1 MDRRGLLR
9 VHLGAAPGSGKTFA
23 MLREGRERMSHGEDV
38 VIGFV
43 ETYGRPRTIEAIG
56 SLEVVPRL
64 QVTYGGTLLEEMD
77 VDAVL
82 TRRPQVAL
90 VDELAHTNAPGVS
103 HAKRW
108 QDVEQL
114 RHAGIDVI
122 TTVNVQH
129 IESVKDLVESITGI
143 PVRETVPD
151 QVLDGADE
159 IQFIDIAPDALR
171 KRMRHGNVYPLDRV
185 DTALRNFFRPGNL
198 AALREIALR
207 LVAQGAG
214 PARGGVRPPPQD
226 VLVVISR
233 RPSSEGLIRRG
244 ARIARRLGGLCTV
257 LTVVRPGD
265 GSAASAPW
273 RQLAEQV
280 HCGFLERGSTD
291 LAGTVIRAAREL
303 GVRHV
308 VAGESSGE
316 GLLGRWRAGFADR
329 LIDELPD
336 TDVHVVA
343 RGGRGRFGNG
353 RVESRRPT
361 PEDLLLQARIPSRDR
376 GLLRVYIGYARGV
389 GTTSAM
395 LEEGR
400 RRRQRGTDVVVAAVD
415 TAGRAESETALA
427 GLELL
432 GGAGGSGAHD
442 RLDVDAVLVRN
453 PEVALIDDL
462 AGLDVEGR
470 PRADALPRILA
481 AGITVIATLHLVNL
495 QSMARV
501 MGAILGDLPAG
512 PRVDDGVLALAGELE
527 LVDVTPSIL
536 DERLRRGDIVPPAEA
551 ARALQGEFRPEVLTT
566 LREATFRLIA
576 EHTDRQLIAYMHERR
591 IVRPWEARSRVM
603 VCVPPRPHM
612 ESLIRRAAR
621 LADSLD
627 AEMRVVTVRTRRR
640 SLPEREL
647 LGEYASLTHQLGGEF
662 ITLYGQSVAPAI
674 AAYARETL
682 ATEILL
688 TRGRGDGHRTRNTL
702 HQLVRMLS
710 DVDIHILAREYEAQA
725 TAAQRLNSRPV
736 AREPRGAQ

>member
-1 MDRRGLLR
+1 MDRRGSLR

-23 MLREGRERMSHGEDV
+23 MLREGRERMAQGEDV

-43 ETYGRPRTIEAIG
+43 ETYGRPRTIEAVG
-56 SLEVVPRL
+56 PLEVVPRL
-64 QVTYGGTLLEEMD
+64 QVTYRGTPLEEMD
-77 VDAVL
+77 LDAVL
-82 TRRPQVAL
+82 ARRPQVAL
-90 VDELAHTNAPGVS
+90 VDELAHTNAPGVP
-103 HAKRW
+103 HPKRW
-108 QDVEQL
+108 QDVERL
-114 RHAGIDVI
+114 RDAGIDVI

-129 IESVKDLVESITGI
+129 IESVKDVVEGITGI

-159 IQFIDIAPDALR
+159 VQFVDIAPDALR
-171 KRMRHGNVYPLDRV
+171 KRMRHGNIYPLDKV

-198 AALREIALR
+198 GALREIALR

-214 PARGGVRPPPQD
+214 AARSALRPPPQD

-233 RPSSEGLIRRG
+233 RPSSEALIRRG
-244 ARIARRLGGLCTV
+244 ARIARRLVGLCTV
-257 LTVVRPGD
+257 LTVLRPGD
-265 GSAASAPW
+265 DAAASAPW
-273 RQLAEQV
+273 RQLAEQL
-280 HCGFLERGSTD
+280 HCGFAERVSTD
-291 LAGTVIRAAREL
+291 LAGTVIQAAREL
-303 GVRHV
+303 GVRHI

-316 GLLGRWRAGFADR
+316 GLLGRWRAGLVDR
-329 LIDELPD
+329 LIDGLPD
-336 TDVHVVA
+336 TDIHVVA
-343 RGGRGRFGNG
+343 RGGHGRSRNG

-361 PEDLLLQARIPSRDR
+361 PDDLLLQGRSRARDR

-415 TAGRAESETALA
+415 TAGRSESETALA

-432 GGAGGSGAHD
+432 GGPGGSGAHH
-442 RLDVDAVLVRN
+442 RLDVDALLARN
-453 PEVALIDDL
+453 PEVALVDDL
-462 AGLDVEGR
+462 AGVDVDGR
-470 PRADALPRILA
+470 PRPEALPRILD
-481 AGITVIATLHLVNL
+481 AGITVIATLHLADL

-501 MGAILGDLPAG
+501 MGSILGDMPPG
-512 PRVDDGVLALAGELE
+512 PRVDDGVLALAGEVE
-527 LVDVTPSIL
+527 LVDVTPSLL
-536 DERLRRGDIVPPAEA
+536 DERLRRGEIVPPAEA
-551 ARALQGEFRPEVLTT
+551 ARALQGEFRPEVLAA
-566 LREATFRLIA
+566 LRDATFRLIA
-576 EHTDRQLIAYMHERR
+576 EHTDRQLLEYMHERH

-627 AEMRVVTVRTRRR
+627 AAMRVVTVRTRRR
-640 SLPEREL
+640 SLPEKEL

-662 ITLYGQSVAPAI
+662 ITLYGRSAAAAI

-688 TRGRGDGHRTRNTL
+688 TRGRGDGHWTRNTL
-702 HQLVRMLS
+702 HRLVRMLS
-710 DVDIHILAREYEAQA
+710 DVDIHILAKEYEAQA
-725 TAAQRLNSRPV
+725 AAAGRLNARP
-736 AREPRGAQ
+736 RLLRLR

>member
-1 MDRRGLLR
+1 MDGRGRLR
-9 VHLGAAPGSGKTFA
+9 VYLGAAPGSGKTFA
-23 MLREGRERMSHGEDV
+23 MLREGRERMAQGEDV

-43 ETYGRPRTIEAIG
+43 ETYGRPRTVQAVG
-56 SLEVVPRL
+56 PLEVVPRL
-64 QVTYGGTLLEEMD
+64 QVTYRGTPLEEMD

-82 TRRPQVAL
+82 ARRPQVAL
-90 VDELAHTNAPGVS
+90 VDELAHTNAPGVP
-103 HAKRW
+103 HPKRW

-114 RHAGIDVI
+114 RDAGIDVV

-171 KRMRHGNVYPLDRV
+171 KRMRHGNIYPLDKV
-185 DTALRNFFRPGNL
+185 DTALRNFFRTGNL

-207 LVAQGAG
+207 LVAGGAG
-214 PARGGVRPPPQD
+214 AARGAVRPPPQD

-233 RPSSEGLIRRG
+233 RPSSEALIRRG
-244 ARIARRLGGLCTV
+244 VRIARRFGGLCSV
-257 LTVVRPGD
+257 LTVVRSD
-265 GSAASAPW
+265 AGSAASEPCRA
-273 RQLAEQV
+273 LAEQV
-280 HCGFLERGSTD
+280 HCTFLERRSAD
-291 LAGTVIRAAREL
+291 VPGTVIQTAREL

-308 VAGESSGE
+308 VVGESAGR
-316 GLLGRWRAGFADR
+316 GVLGRWRAGLVDR
-329 LIDELPD
+329 LIDRLPE
-336 TDVHVVA
+336 TDIHVVG
-343 RGGRGRFGNG
+343 RGGGGGANG

-361 PEDLLLQARIPSRDR
+361 PDELLLQGRTPSRDR
-376 GLLRVYIGYARGV
+376 GSLRVYIGYARGV
-389 GTTSAM
+389 GTTTAM

-432 GGAGGSGAHD
+432 GGAAGPAAHD
-442 RLDVDAVLVRN
+442 RLDLEALLVRN
-453 PEVALIDDL
+453 PEVALVDDL
-462 AGLDVEGR
+462 AGLDVEGG
-470 PRADALPRILA
+470 PRAEAVPRILD
-481 AGITVIATLHLVNL
+481 AGITVIATLHLAEL
-495 QSMARV
+495 QSMAQA
-501 MGAILGDLPAG
+501 MGSILGDLPAG
-512 PRVDDGVLALAGELE
+512 PRVYDGVLALADELE

-603 VCVPPRPHM
+603 VCVPPRPDM
-612 ESLIRRAAR
+612 ERLIRRAAR

-627 AEMRVVTVRTRRR
+627 AEMRVITVRTRRR

-662 ITLYGQSVAPAI
+662 ITLYGRSVAPAI

-688 TRGRGDGHRTRNTL
+688 TRGRGDGHWTRNTV
-702 HQLVRMLS
+702 HQLIRMLS
-710 DVDIHILAREYEAQA
+710 DVDIHILAKEYEAQA
-725 TAAQRLNSRPV
+725 TAAQRLNSRP
-736 AREPRGAQ
+736 AAPEPRVAQ